1 MKTVPQ
7 TNALLDEMEGRR
19 FYAQRGDV
27 SEDELNAA
35 AKAYDLVISR
45 RIACDVRFI
54 SGYRQAQR
62 EGNTETEANLIQN
75 ADKIAANIRDIS
87 GIVEANVWK
96 KVAGKERI
104 YITLMRADSNGKNFG
119 GEGGRIY
126 LDLNSGE
133 VVTGKSGYNG
143 TPFYNTYT
151 LHFHSDND
159 TLSKIKQCA
168 ARAK

>member
-62 EGNTETEANLIQN
+62 EE
-75 ADKIAANIRDIS
+75 K
-87 GIVEANVWK
+87 
-96 KVAGKERI
+96 
-104 YITLMRADSNGKNFG
+104 
-119 GEGGRIY
+119 
-126 LDLNSGE
+126 
-133 VVTGKSGYNG
+133 
-143 TPFYNTYT
+143 
-151 LHFHSDND
+151 
-159 TLSKIKQCA
+159 
-168 ARAK
+168 